1 MRLLLGWGRIDRG
14 SGFDKRA
21 IDVIKGVSGLQNGHS
36 LRRATARRKSPKAN
50 RPARCAG
57 KCRKWSLPAKA
68 PRRSSELTQSAHYLR
83 ESRKSGRGV
92 PVSPPSRKC

>member
-68 PRRSSELTQSAHYLR
+68 PAHSCQNCPIFRTQTNTGAMGQSTVVQVGQFR
-83 ESRKSGRGV
+83 
-92 PVSPPSRKC
+92 